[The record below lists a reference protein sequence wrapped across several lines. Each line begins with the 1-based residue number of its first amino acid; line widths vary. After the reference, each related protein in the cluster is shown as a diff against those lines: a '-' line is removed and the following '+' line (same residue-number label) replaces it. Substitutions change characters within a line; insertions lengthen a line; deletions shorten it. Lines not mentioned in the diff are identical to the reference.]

1 MGVLPR
7 SAARWVLRRPG
18 ARTPRVPDRPPDALR
33 GRRQLDVFDSQLG
46 ERVDDRVNDEHLV
59 TATTMYREIDMP
71 YWLEAAEALRH
82 AK

>member
-1 MGVLPR
+1 
-7 SAARWVLRRPG
+7 
-18 ARTPRVPDRPPDALR
+18 
-33 GRRQLDVFDSQLG
+33 VFDSQLG